1 MRYVLI
7 DRITDIVPWQS
18 ATGLKCVALA
28 EDYFVDHFPERPV
41 MPGVLIVEALNQLC
55 VWLIAASSDFRQT
68 GTLAS
73 IRSAKFKKFVTP
85 GTQLQLRVA
94 ITQPIESR
102 LHIDGQ
108 ARVEGKVVTQVQM
121 DVVCEVTAHGD
132 DGASQRQRF
141 RNLL

>member
-1 MRYVLI
+1 MRYLLI

-28 EDYFVDHFPERPV
+28 EDYFIDHFPERPV

-55 VWLIAASSDFRQT
+55 AWLIAASSDFRQT
-68 GTLAS
+68 GMLAS

-85 GTQLQLRVA
+85 GTQLHLRVT

-102 LHIDGQ
+102 LHVDGQ
-108 ARVEGKVVTQVQM
+108 ARVEGKVVAQVLM
-121 DVVCEVTAHGD
+121 DVVCEIAAHGD
-132 DGASQRQRF
+132 DGAFQRQRF

>member
-18 ATGLKCVALA
+18 ATGLKCVTLA

-68 GTLAS
+68 GMLAS